1 MHAASDKLHLRSR
14 VEARGACGHIDQSWQ
29 TSHKG
34 VPRYCSVLLSPVY
47 GRCHSE
53 ESLRF
58 HSPDV
63 AQGIQIK
70 LQKHNFHNRD
80 MLGVFEV
87 TGGDKVV
94 SARPADDVYDV
105 VIGQSQGA
113 QQA

>member
-14 VEARGACGHIDQSWQ
+14 VEARGARSHIDQSWQ
-29 TSHKG
+29 TSHEG
-34 VPRYCSVLLSPVY
+34 VPRYCLILLSPAY

-70 LQKHNFHNRD
+70 LQKHNFRNRD

-94 SARPADDVYDV
+94 SARSADDVYDV